1 MNLKEYYK
9 QLLSEEIKKS
19 TPQEYAL
26 IRQNLGLPPRSTT
39 ETLLY
44 SAGSDR
50 ELSVAR
56 RAATNANNFNAF
68 YKPLQSKNMNSPNK
82 PPEEYLNGLRTSWRN
97 WTPTPGNRP
106 FRDAMP
112 ATAEDKERVEKTKN
126 LLNTVHYFSRQHGVE
141 LNAKHIE
148 GIDFSNPDIQSHV
161 DAISSRINM

>member
-9 QLLSEEIKKS
+9 ERLNASLMTEGKESYK
-19 TPQEYAL
+19 
-26 IRQNLGLPPRSTT
+26 LPT
-39 ETLLY
+39 ERLY
-44 SAGSDR
+44 SAGS

-68 YKPLQSKNMNSPNK
+68 YKPLQSKNMDSPNK
-82 PPEEYLNGLRTSWRN
+82 PPEEYLNKIQTSGRN
-97 WTPTPGNRP
+97 WTPTPGSYP
-106 FRDAMP
+106 FRFPRARS
-112 ATAEDKERVEKTKN
+112 AEETAEDKDRVEKTKN

-161 DAISSRINM
+161 DVISSRINM

>member
-9 QLLSEEIKKS
+9 ERLNASLMTEGKESYK
-19 TPQEYAL
+19 
-26 IRQNLGLPPRSTT
+26 LPT
-39 ETLLY
+39 ERLY
-44 SAGSDR
+44 SAGS

-112 ATAEDKERVEKTKN
+112 ATAEDKDRVEKTKN

-161 DAISSRINM
+161 DVISSRINM